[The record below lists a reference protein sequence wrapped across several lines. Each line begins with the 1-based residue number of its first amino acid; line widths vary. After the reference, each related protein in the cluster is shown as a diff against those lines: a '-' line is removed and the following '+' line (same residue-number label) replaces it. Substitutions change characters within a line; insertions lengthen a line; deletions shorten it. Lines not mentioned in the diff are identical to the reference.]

1 MSDIP
6 DWLVELAAQ
15 QDEGGGEEQEGAE
28 SPELEDTFSQGTGPQ
43 TEVDASA
50 ETTLTLLEEE
60 SPSPPEEKDL
70 VQELRSQVVVDDTL
84 AVSEEAVVLSD
95 HRGGVFI
102 GLQPWQQFVLA
113 LLLFLDVAVIG
124 LLVLVMLGRVA
135 IP

>member
-15 QDEGGGEEQEGAE
+15 QDEDGSEEQEGAE
-28 SPELEDTFSQGTGPQ
+28 SPEPGGAISQGMGRQ
-43 TEVDASA
+43 AEVDASA
-50 ETTLTLLEEE
+50 ETTWTLLEEE

-70 VQELRSQVVVDDTL
+70 VQELRSQVAADDVL

-95 HRGGVFI
+95 HRAGIFSD
-102 GLQPWQQFVLA
+102 LQPWQRFVLA
-113 LLLFLDVAVIG
+113 LLLFLDVAVVG
-124 LLVLVMLGRVA
+124 LLILVMLGRVA